1 MSISEILFSRDIIL
15 ALLVYSIGVL
25 VIEFLFYYLMEL
37 VADQGPTVWMLEN
50 IALPLAH
57 VFELIIFIVLAYPL
71 LFGHPDLPSLF
82 EVMRASAGQMSSII
96 NILFLLGLLLPY
108 VPFIGRKNAIVLP
121 TQAIAA
127 SIVIFTWVAIDLGV
141 RDINYW
147 PGLLQTGVIVVLALL
162 SFKVAALLSERLG
175 DWVDNQLEIDGS
187 KLVLHRVTV
196 LYFQLPVI
204 LIYTLS
210 LGRQLP

>member
-1 MSISEILFSRDIIL
+1 MSISEILFSREIIL
-15 ALLVYSIGVL
+15 ALLVYILGVL
-25 VIEFLFYYLMEL
+25 VIEFLFYYLM
-37 VADQGPTVWMLEN
+37 DQVEDQDPTVWMLQK
-50 IALPLAH
+50 IALPLLH

-71 LFGHPDLPSLF
+71 LFGHAALPPLS
-82 EVMRASAGQMSSII
+82 EVMQASSGQMSSIV

-108 VPFIGRKNAIVLP
+108 IPFIGRKNAIVLP
-121 TQAIAA
+121 VQAIAA

-147 PGLLQTGVIVVLALL
+147 PGLLQIGIILVLALL
-162 SFKVAALLSERLG
+162 SFMVAALLADRLG
-175 DWVDNQLEIDGS
+175 DWLDSLLEIHGS